1 MAPKKAAVNLANLE
15 ALGAKRLAE
24 ILLELGSGDA
34 GIKRRLRLE
43 LSAEAGAEAVA
54 ADIGKRLTTLRQ
66 ARSFVDWPKRQAF
79 VKDLDLQRQ
88 LIVDKVARDRPDLA
102 LELLWRFM
110 GLAEPVLNRVDDSRG
125 DVGDVFRQACH
136 DLGAVALAASPD
148 PVRLADRVFEAVT
161 TNDYGEYDRLVE
173 LVFPALEGAGVARL
187 KERLTAA
194 LAERP
199 KTKDHFDIRASALR
213 RALQDIADG
222 EGDIDTF
229 IAHETARHS
238 SPRAAAIASRL
249 LAAGRADEALAFLE
263 KGAPAEPS
271 ARDLEDEWAFE
282 LEGTGTS
289 EWERTW
295 VAALLATGRQDE
307 AQRFRW
313 ARFEARLDA
322 AHLRAYLKALPD
334 FEDVVAER
342 KALDHA
348 LGFPHFAIALSFFI
362 EWKELRHAARLVLE
376 RRGEIDGNLYFVLDP
391 AAKALE
397 DKQQPLTATLL
408 RRAMIEDTLK
418 GAKATRYRHAA
429 RHLLEC
435 RTLEPSIGDH
445 GRFET
450 HDAFLAR
457 LRARHGRK
465 TGFWS
470 QVTEHGGASGQR

>member
-1 MAPKKAAVNLANLE
+1 V
-15 ALGAKRLAE
+15 
-24 ILLELGSGDA
+24 
-34 GIKRRLRLE
+34 
-43 LSAEAGAEAVA
+43 
-54 ADIGKRLTTLRQ
+54 
-66 ARSFVDWPKRQAF
+66 
-79 VKDLDLQRQ
+79 
-88 LIVDKVARDRPDLA
+88 
-102 LELLWRFM
+102 
-110 GLAEPVLNRVDDSRG
+110 
-125 DVGDVFRQACH
+125 
-136 DLGAVALAASPD
+136 
-148 PVRLADRVFEAVT
+148 
-161 TNDYGEYDRLVE
+161 
-173 LVFPALEGAGVARL
+173 
-187 KERLTAA
+187 
-194 LAERP
+194 
-199 KTKDHFDIRASALR
+199 
-213 RALQDIADG
+213 
-222 EGDIDTF
+222 
-229 IAHETARHS
+229 
-238 SPRAAAIASRL
+238 
-249 LAAGRADEALAFLE
+249 
-263 KGAPAEPS
+263 
-271 ARDLEDEWAFE
+271 
-282 LEGTGTS
+282 
-289 EWERTW
+289 
-295 VAALLATGRQDE
+295 
-307 AQRFRW
+307 QRFRW
-313 ARFEARLDA
+313 ARFQARLDA
-322 AHLRAYLKALPD
+322 ALLRAYLKALPD